1 MSVEFQFGQELN
13 PESVALQSY
22 KVKVNSEIGVDAY
35 DNTQTY
41 AVGDYCINA
50 NTIYKCTTAISTPE
64 AWNASHWQSTSIMK
78 EFSDVNASLVKLT
91 QLDVIGNYYSN
102 YTDTY
107 TTTNL
112 TLKTETITLTHKS
125 KILFSVYGC
134 IKTASNTGSLLL
146 RVDNEAVA
154 SAASSITSFNF
165 VEAARPYTLD
175 AGTYS
180 VTLVLLAQNNA
191 RCDLKSY
198 STYGWNGVVIPI
210 D

>member
-78 EFSDVNASLVKLT
+78 EFSDVNASLVNLENNHIMT
-91 QLDVIGNYYSN
+91 GRVSSN
-102 YTDTY
+102 HSC
-107 TTTNL
+107 
-112 TLKTETITLTHKS
+112 TLKIPS
-125 KILFSVYGC
+125 
-134 IKTASNTGSLLL
+134 
-146 RVDNEAVA
+146 
-154 SAASSITSFNF
+154 
-165 VEAARPYTLD
+165 
-175 AGTYS
+175 TYS
-180 VTLVLLAQNNA
+180 QSYWCGLVVGFIQLLGGTMLLIRCTNGSIEIKNLYTNQTFTDNIFTATFNSQTNEVTFTSSNA
-191 RCDLKSY
+191 YDSIF
-198 STYGWNGVVIPI
+198 TFFI
-210 D
+210 